1 VTIGRSRQLAIYAL
15 LILGV
20 NVLVAHRL
28 FTLEY
33 SAHLESN
40 EGSFMAIS
48 RIMATHPGDLLWW
61 PFWDAGL
68 PFQHTYF
75 PLLHAIVAVFSRL
88 TGNSFALS
96 FHAVSGA
103 FYCLG
108 PVTLFLLAA
117 GISGQPG
124 YSACAALLYSLIS
137 PANFISSAIRA
148 DSGGLWNA
156 RRLQVLGFYGEGPHI
171 TTLACLPIAVLCIYL
186 ALRERRKRYYLA
198 SGLATVAVMLSNA
211 FGSVDLLLA
220 VLCLLALLDGREA
233 WRGLKMVAAIGAAAY
248 LVVSPIMLP
257 SLLLVIRR
265 NSQFVGGDY
274 RFTVSSALGVAVLIA
289 AIALCRWA
297 CRRWHLPAHLTF
309 FLLLSVFFTGIPL
322 LAIHYNIP
330 VVPQPTRYQVE
341 MELALCPLVVYAVEL
356 ALKRMPGWMA
366 KVALMALLALCVR
379 QTIHYVSYAKGLLV
393 PTDITTT
400 TEYRLPAWVNQHLAG
415 QRVMVTSTQ
424 SFLFSVFSDTP
435 QLHGGHDPNNPN
447 LSMAVAVY
455 TLLATTG
462 TRGAEVSVLWLKA
475 FGAQAIAIPYPDAY
489 YRAFADPK
497 KFDGVLPV
505 LWSDR
510 GTVLY
515 SLRNRSS
522 SLAHVVPAEAL
533 ITRTPID
540 GLDTEELARYA
551 SALDDTALP
560 LAPLTWTNLHTLQI
574 RTEAQPDQAISVQI
588 TWHPGWHARANGKAI
603 PIAKDGIG
611 LMALHPACSGPCTV
625 DMFYDGG
632 WELKATLLLSLIT
645 LIGCAVYFL
654 RGLPLTKKPVRPV

>member
-1 VTIGRSRQLAIYAL
+1 MTTGRPRLLTIYAL
-15 LILGV
+15 LILAV

-33 SAHLESN
+33 SAHLVSN

-61 PFWDAGL
+61 PFWDIGL

-75 PLLHAIVAVFSRL
+75 PLLHAIVAVFSRI
-88 TGNSFALS
+88 TGDSVALS

-117 GISGQPG
+117 RISGQPG

-137 PANFISSAIRA
+137 PGNFISRAIRA
-148 DSGGLWNA
+148 DSGGLWNP

-186 ALRERRKRYYLA
+186 ALTERRKRYYLA
-198 SGLATVAVMLSNA
+198 SGLATIAVMLSNA

-220 VLCLLALLDGREA
+220 VICLLALLDGREA
-233 WRGLKMVAAIGAAAY
+233 WRGLKTVAAIGVASY

-274 RFTVSSALGVAVLIA
+274 RFTITSAVGVAVLIA
-289 AIALCRWA
+289 AFVLCRWA
-297 CRRWHLPAHLTF
+297 CRRWHLPVPLTF
-309 FLLLSVFFTGIPL
+309 FLLLTMFFAGIPL
-322 LAIHYNIP
+322 LAIDYNVP
-330 VVPQPTRYQVE
+330 VVPQPHRYQVE
-341 MELALCPLVVYAVEL
+341 MELALCPLLVFAAEL
-356 ALKRMPGWMA
+356 ALKRMPGWVA
-366 KVALMALLALCVR
+366 KAALMVLLILCVR
-379 QTIHYVSYAKGLLV
+379 QTIHYVQYAKALLE
-393 PTDITTT
+393 PIDITAT
-400 TEYRLPAWVNQHLAG
+400 TEYKLPMWVNQHLAG
-415 QRVMVTSTQ
+415 QRIMAISTQ
-424 SFLFSVFSDTP
+424 SFLFSVFSDSP

-447 LSMAVAVY
+447 LSLAGAVY
-455 TLLATTG
+455 TLLRNTG
-462 TRGAEVSVLWLKA
+462 ARDAEISILWLKA
-475 FGAQAIAIPYPDAY
+475 FGAQAIAVPYPDEY
-489 YRAFADPK
+489 YRAFANPR

-505 LWSDR
+505 LWSDQ

-515 SLRNRSS
+515 DLRNRSS
-522 SLAHVVPAEAL
+522 SLAHVVPAEAI
-533 ITRTPID
+533 ITRTPIN
-540 GLDTEELARYA
+540 GLDTEELARYVA
-551 SALDDTALP
+551 ALDDEALP

-574 RTEAQPDQAISVQI
+574 KTEAQPDQAISVQI
-588 TWHPGWHARANGKAI
+588 SWHPGWHARANGNAI
-603 PIAKDGIG
+603 PITKDGIG
-611 LMALHPACSGPCTV
+611 LMALHPVCAGPCTV

-632 WELKATLLLSLIT
+632 SEFKATLLLSLMT
-645 LIGCAVYFL
+645 LIGLAVYFL
-654 RGLPLTKKPVRPV
+654 RKSPATRKIVRPV